1 MWMTL
6 NMLNVGRSKLMEMTL
21 PSKINGRNVA
31 MKTFVVLCQALTVWY
46 NSWIYCQSY
55 EREKR
60 HRSIL
65 YARCVW
71 YNIVYTLIQLH
82 IITCTHSYFI
92 LTMALCRTFI
102 AVGSATCVGAR
113 FTQFRFP
120 KAVFLLCSFQN
131 LHILVHFVGFGCILP
146 GSNNLLLGRFKLC
159 RCLLLH
165 SSLRPWPSCPM
176 AEVEQSAPYGVYTA
190 QPTVLETWSWFQ
202 LKISTVG
209 SILLCLNL
217 GRKKTNWR

>member
-1 MWMTL
+1 MVLCSARDGTVGRAIRFAKGDACGSDPTGRTIDICHSHKVELEILNMTL
-6 NMLNVGRSKLMEMTL
+6 WYVMIESWYCIKNIWERNMSHGFAHVRTL
-21 PSKINGRNVA
+21 PGFINLSA
-31 MKTFVVLCQALTVWY
+31 
-46 NSWIYCQSY
+46 
-55 EREKR
+55 
-60 HRSIL
+60 H
-65 YARCVW
+65 
-71 YNIVYTLIQLH
+71 
-82 IITCTHSYFI
+82 HSQFI
-92 LTMALCRTFI
+92 LIMALCRTFI

-131 LHILVHFVGFGCILP
+131 LHILVHFVGFGCILL
-146 GSNNLLLGRFKLC
+146 GSNNLLLGRFKLW

-209 SILLCLNL
+209 SILHYA
-217 GRKKTNWR
+217 